1 MRCTCTRAGSTPRP
15 RHQPSASALPNAYP
29 LVGVTAPPSRLH
41 RSFVERLPRDELN
54 QFRLPGLLMV
64 PAYAPALQRIVGL
77 MPGRS
82 GVSFDPPDR
91 LPV

>member
-1 MRCTCTRAGSTPRP
+1 MHACGLDPA
-15 RHQPSASALPNAYP
+15 SASPALG
-29 LVGVTAPPSRLH
+29 VGSPERLSA
-41 RSFVERLPRDELN
+41 RGRYSASFPASSILRVERLPRDELN